1 MIRHRSSPIQI
12 IGIPSSIDNDIPFV
26 DKSLGFETAIA
37 ESIPFITAANVE
49 AEAAEFGVGIVR
61 IMGKHCGIFAV
72 NACLSSR
79 DVNICVIPEH
89 YFQLY
94 GPHGV
99 YEAIIQRAKVKGH
112 CIIVIA
118 EGAFE
123 GLVDEDK

>member
-1 MIRHRSSPIQI
+1 
-12 IGIPSSIDNDIPFV
+12 
-26 DKSLGFETAIA
+26 
-37 ESIPFITAANVE
+37 
-49 AEAAEFGVGIVR
+49 
-61 IMGKHCGIFAV
+61 MGKNCGFFAV

-79 DVNICVIPEH
+79 DVNICVIPEL

-123 GLVDEDK
+123 GLVDEDKSVSYTHLTLPTILRV